1 MRHQRIPEVLRTAVL
16 ASAVLAAGGVAPS
29 PLAIANGPGDVSS
42 SGSVSGDVNCS
53 GGVDAIDAALVLQYT
68 AGLTGSLPCLGSGD
82 VNANGS
88 VDAVDAAL
96 ILQFVAGLIP
106 PVSM

>member
-1 MRHQRIPEVLRTAVL
+1 MRQQRIPAVLRTAVL

-29 PLAIANGPGDVSS
+29 HLAMANGP
-42 SGSVSGDVNCS
+42 GDVNCS

-68 AGLTGSLPCLGSGD
+68 AGLTGSLPCQGSGD
-82 VNANGS
+82 LNANGS
-88 VDAVDAAL
+88 PDAVDAAL

-106 PVSM
+106 PFSM